1 MEQLG
6 ISLLDL
12 NNPDPV
18 STILVITASPRGDRS
33 VSRTLTAHF
42 ADSWAQNHPE
52 DTILLRDVGHHP
64 VPHVTEPW
72 VVGAFAPSDAQTPE
86 SKAAI
91 AVSDQLVDEF
101 IAADRYIF
109 GVPMYNFNVPSTFK
123 AYIDQIVRAGKT
135 FAVGPNGYEGLVK
148 NKKALFIVSSGG
160 PSTASATSPYN
171 FQEPYLRVI
180 FGFIGLTDLTFV
192 AADSLNQGEDAAKLS
207 RERAENAL
215 KELAAT
221 W

>member
-1 MEQLG
+1 M
-6 ISLLDL
+6 
-12 NNPDPV
+12 
-18 STILVITASPRGDRS
+18 STILVITASPRGERS
-33 VSRTLTAHF
+33 ASRALTTGF
-42 ADSWAQNHPE
+42 AQLWAQHHPQ

-72 VVGAFAPSDAQTPE
+72 VVGAFAPPDAQTAE

-91 AVSDQLVDEF
+91 AVSDQLLDEF
-101 IAADRYIF
+101 LAADRYVF
-109 GVPMYNFNVPSTFK
+109 GVPMYNFNIPSTFK

-148 NKKALFIVSSGG
+148 NKKALFITSSGG
-160 PSTASATSPYN
+160 AYATGSPMAFYN

-180 FGFIGLTDLTFV
+180 FGFIGLTDLQFV
-192 AADSLNQGEDAAKLS
+192 AADSMNLGEAAARQS
-207 RERAENAL
+207 REKAENAL
-215 KELAAT
+215 KELAGS

>member
-1 MEQLG
+1 M
-6 ISLLDL
+6 
-12 NNPDPV
+12 
-18 STILVITASPRGDRS
+18 STLLVITASPRGERS
-33 VSRTLTAHF
+33 ISRALTVHF
-42 ADSWAQNHPE
+42 AQLWAQGHPQ

-72 VVGAFAPSDAQTPE
+72 VVGAFAPAEAQNAE

-101 IAADRYIF
+101 LAADRYIV

-135 FAVGPNGYEGLVK
+135 FAVGPNGFEGLVK
-148 NKKALFIVSSGG
+148 NKKALFITSSGG
-160 PSTASATSPYN
+160 HYAPGTPMAAYN
-171 FQEPYLRVI
+171 FQEPYLRVV

-192 AADSLNQGEDAAKLS
+192 AADSTNLGQEAAKHS
-207 RERAENAL
+207 REKAENAL

>member
-1 MEQLG
+1 M
-6 ISLLDL
+6 
-12 NNPDPV
+12 
-18 STILVITASPRGDRS
+18 STILIITASPRGKRS
-33 VSRTLTAHF
+33 VTRTLTTKF
-42 ADSWAQNHPE
+42 ADLRAQRRPQ
-52 DTILLRDVGHHP
+52 DTILLRDIGHHP

-72 VVGAFAPSDAQTPE
+72 VVGAFAPADAQTAA

-101 IAADRYIF
+101 LSADRYVF
-109 GVPMYNFNVPSTFK
+109 GVPMYNFNIPSTFK

-135 FAVGPNGYEGLVK
+135 FALGPNGYEGLVK
-148 NKKALFIVSSGG
+148 NKKALFITSSGG
-160 PSTASATSPYN
+160 SYAPGTPMASYN

-180 FGFIGLTDLTFV
+180 FGFIGLTNLQFI
-192 AADSLNQGEDAAKLS
+192 AADSANLGEDAAKHS
-207 RERAENAL
+207 RELAENAL

>member
-1 MEQLG
+1 M
-6 ISLLDL
+6 
-12 NNPDPV
+12 
-18 STILVITASPRGDRS
+18 STILVITASPRGERS
-33 VSRTLTAHF
+33 VSRTLTTGF
-42 ADSWAQNHPE
+42 ARLWAQHHPQ
-52 DTILLRDVGHHP
+52 DTILLRDIGHHP

-72 VVGAFAPSDAQTPE
+72 VVGAFAPAEAQTTE

-101 IAADRYIF
+101 LAADRYVF
-109 GVPMYNFNVPSTFK
+109 GVPMYNFNIPSTFK

-148 NKKALFIVSSGG
+148 GKKALFITSSGG
-160 PSTASATSPYN
+160 AYAPGTPMASCN

-180 FGFIGLTDLTFV
+180 FGFIGVTDIEFI
-192 AADSLNQGEDAAKLS
+192 AADSMNQGEDAAKQS
-207 RERAENAL
+207 REKAENAL
-215 KELAAT
+215 KELAET